1 MTACQLLSHVFLN
14 FFGLWFWFLRYFGA
28 LSNHTNSFIDFM
40 SQQVWRLLGGRTWTY
55 LSFSVPQ
62 SLFFFFFV
70 SLASKNTEWQ
80 WFMPLFV
87 PFFPSPFLCAEF
99 EQVSVKWT
107 SASCCWWRVGVKEWP
122 PVSEDELIG
131 GLRNEHGG
139 GINFKQ
145 AFLYY
150 LKRIILYM

>member
-62 SLFFFFFV
+62 SLFFFLFCVASFKKHWMTVVYAFICTLFPLSFFV
-70 SLASKNTEWQ
+70 CRVWAGICEMNISFMLLVESRCERMASSLWRWTHWWLK
-80 WFMPLFV
+80 
-87 PFFPSPFLCAEF
+87 
-99 EQVSVKWT
+99 KWT
-107 SASCCWWRVGVKEWP
+107 W
-122 PVSEDELIG
+122 G
-131 GLRNEHGG
+131 GDQ
-139 GINFKQ
+139 F
-145 AFLYY
+145 
-150 LKRIILYM
+150 